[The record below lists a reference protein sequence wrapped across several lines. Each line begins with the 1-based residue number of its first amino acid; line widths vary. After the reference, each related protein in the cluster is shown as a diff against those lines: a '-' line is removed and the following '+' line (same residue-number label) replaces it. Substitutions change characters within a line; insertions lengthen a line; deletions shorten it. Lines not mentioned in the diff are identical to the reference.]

1 MFFSLDH
8 VMNCSSR
15 LAADYIGTVKL
26 EAYKEL
32 QFCKYLETVYVKYMT
47 VQVFKLELD

>member
-15 LAADYIGTVKL
+15 LAAGHIETVKL
-26 EAYKEL
+26 GAYKEL
-32 QFCKYLETVYVKYMT
+32 QFCKYLEAVCKVYDGAG
-47 VQVFKLELD
+47 F